1 VKGKRATFNPRVL
14 APGPQPMHGVHMKLN
29 RELHTEVKAL
39 CAYRGVSFTK
49 LVEGLLRG
57 WKEKQQKGTP

>member
-1 VKGKRATFNPRVL
+1 
-14 APGPQPMHGVHMKLN
+14 MHGVHMKLN

-57 WKEKQQKGTP
+57 WKEKQQKETT